1 MTFRRPINQD
11 KSETIAEKQV
21 RYEALLSEAV
31 LIAKERAKSKST
43 LVQAILDTT
52 VVEGKAAGLDTETSA
67 LVFRAEKYK
76 RTWVRIQEWKYLASS
91 TPEEEADSILDTLE
105 ANIHMTETN
114 SWPTMER

>member
-1 MTFRRPINQD
+1 MTFQRITSRD
-11 KSETIAEKQV
+11 KPESMAEKQA

-31 LIAKERAKSKST
+31 LIAKERAKTKST
-43 LVQAILDTT
+43 LVQEILETT
-52 VVEGKAAGLDTETSA
+52 VVEGNAAGLETETSA
-67 LVFRAEKYK
+67 LVFRAKKYK
-76 RTWVRIQEWKYLASS
+76 RIWIRIQEWKYLESS